1 MPISGLVIQI
11 DPAQR
16 DAIVSQLTS
25 IQYLEMPESPP
36 SEKLVAVID
45 APSMRDEEAIF
56 KQISDLGL
64 PSIAP
69 QGRRSGLSRRGR
81 RA

>member
-56 KQISDLGL
+56 KQISDLPGVHNV
-64 PSIAP
+64 
-69 QGRRSGLSRRGR
+69 GLSYHNFEDIS
-81 RA
+81 